1 MSSAY
6 DQQIKKLVDHIQTLN
21 QALHERNM
29 QIAHWQQ
36 VARAVQDE
44 RARLARGLMDQ
55 VKQQLGQF
63 STRFQGLR
71 SENKKLRA
79 YIDHQRQLHES
90 VARDLQGQL
99 QYALA
104 RIDELARERSEWRSE
119 VNVSRQAAIKY
130 QQQVQEQKGVINSQQ
145 AALSELR
152 GQLESAQGFMEVEER
167 LKGDLAHMEEE
178 LERAQSHIHSQDAT
192 LAGRDREL
200 RTVQEAFE
208 AFRARAN
215 DEVAALNQELGQ
227 YRNQATN
234 TDERVEEMMGLLA
247 NSEREVVRM
256 HKDLAEAREQNATM
270 KVQVETL
277 QKEVRNL
284 KRQKSSAETKAK
296 KAEGETLTEIRKQ
309 NEALQSELTALKKE
323 MADKTQYMQ
332 AIEGQKGKLRAIQPP
347 AEGQGQ

>member
-152 GQLESAQGFMEVEER
+152 GQLEAAQGFMEVEER
-167 LKGDLAHMEEE
+167 LKGDLAHLEEE
-178 LERAQSHIHSQDAT
+178 LERAQSHIHSQDAV
-192 LAGRDREL
+192 LSARDREL
-200 RTVQEAFE
+200 RTVQDAFE
-208 AFRARAN
+208 AFRGKAN

-247 NSEREVVRM
+247 NSEREIVRM
-256 HKDLAEAREQNATM
+256 HKELAEAREQNATM
-270 KVQVETL
+270 KIQLEAAL
-277 QKEVRNL
+277 KENTSL
-284 KRQKSSAETKAK
+284 KRKNTRLEKAK
-296 KAEGETLTEIRKQ
+296 DDAKGQTMAELRKQ
-309 NEALQSELTALKKE
+309 LDDLKAANEKLQEE

-347 AEGQGQ
+347 AEGQNQ